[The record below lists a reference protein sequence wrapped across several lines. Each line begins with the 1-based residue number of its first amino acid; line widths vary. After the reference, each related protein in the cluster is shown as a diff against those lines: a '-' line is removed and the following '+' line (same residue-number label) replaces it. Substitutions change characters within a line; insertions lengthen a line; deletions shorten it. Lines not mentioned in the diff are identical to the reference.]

1 MENGSLFRRVK
12 RVLFGAPRDLFDPK
26 IFHNVSLVAFFAWVG
41 LGADGISSSCYGPE
55 EAFLALGSHAVLA
68 IFIAVMSVATIF
80 IISGSYAQ
88 IIEAFPSGGG
98 GYIVASKLLGEKAG
112 VVSGSALVI
121 DYVLTITI
129 SIASGADALFSIL
142 SQQYLPYKIW
152 FVTSVI
158 LLLIWMN
165 LRGIKESV
173 AVFTPIFMVF
183 MLTHIPLLLY
193 AMLRHVP
200 EMPAVASEVSR
211 DFHSALGQMG
221 WIGLGALLMR
231 AFSMG
236 GGTFTGIE
244 AISNSMQTLREPRVQ
259 TGKKAMAYMAFS
271 LSFLA
276 GGILLGYLLYK
287 VAPVPGK
294 TLNAILFDRV
304 VGELWQGSGGKI
316 LLAVV
321 LGSETALLFIAAQTG
336 IIDGPQV
343 LSNMALDYYA
353 PRRFAHLSERLVR
366 KYGVV
371 FMGGMALLML
381 YISAGSVKY
390 LVIMYSINVFLTFT
404 LSQFGMVVH
413 WWKDR
418 ATARRWRFGM
428 AMNGIGFLLT
438 AVLLCLTVWFKFPE
452 GGWVTLLITGAFVA
466 VSLGIRRHYRVAQ
479 ESLRRLDDL
488 LLALPSGD
496 GPRGAGADG
505 AAAGADGGRH
515 GIRLQRARDARLLL
529 HREAIPRDVPEL
541 RLHLR
546 GGRRHERV
554 QGSGGGREPCA
565 RPPGATREVRG
576 VRQGARLLLR
586 GAHGGGHGR
595 DRDRLPSGGRG
606 RQGLPQHLRLRGE
619 TRLQGGESH
628 LPPAPQ
634 PDRVHGAE
642 TACVR
647 GPADDRPPHPGP
659 VAQGDFHVDIPPL
672 MV

>member
-1 MENGSLFRRVK
+1 MENGSLYRRVK

-26 IFHNVSLVAFFAWVG
+26 VFHNVSLVAFFAWVG

-68 IFIAVMSVATIF
+68 IFVAVMSVATIF

-121 DYVLTITI
+121 DYILTITI
-129 SIASGADALFSIL
+129 SIAAGADAFFSIL
-142 SQQYLPYKIW
+142 SPQYLPLKIW
-152 FVTSVI
+152 FVTAVI
-158 LLLIWMN
+158 LVLIWMN

-193 AMLRHVP
+193 AVLRHVP
-200 EMPAVASEVSR
+200 EMPAVAAEVSR
-211 DFHSALGQMG
+211 DFHASVGQMG
-221 WIGLGALLMR
+221 WVGLGALLMR
-231 AFSMG
+231 SFSMG

-259 TGKKAMAYMAFS
+259 TGKKAMAYMALS

-276 GGILLGYLLYK
+276 GGILVSYLLYK
-287 VAPVPGK
+287 VAPVAGK
-294 TLNAILFDRV
+294 TLNAVLFDRV

-321 LGSETALLFIAAQTG
+321 LASETALLFIAAQTG

-366 KYGVV
+366 KYGVI

-381 YISAGSVKY
+381 YISGGSVRY

-418 ATARRWRFGM
+418 ATARGWRFGM
-428 AMNGIGFLLT
+428 AMNGTGFLLT
-438 AVLLCLTVWFKFPE
+438 SILLCLTVWFKFPE

-466 VSLGIRRHYRVAQ
+466 VSLAIRRHYRGAQ

-488 LLALPSGD
+488 LLALPPVTVPAAQEPMVRRQASTAVIMVSGYN
-496 GPRGAGADG
+496 GLGMHVFFSIVKQFPGMFRNFVFISAGVVDTSVFKG
-505 AAAGADGGRH
+505 AAEVENLALNLKEQLANYVEFVKGHGYYAEARTMVGTDAIESVTHLAEEVVKDFPNICVFAGK
-515 GIRLQRARDARLLL
+515 LVFKEENLLSRLL
-529 HREAIPRDVPEL
+529 HNQTAFMAQK
-541 RLHLR
+541 RL
-546 GGRRHERV
+546 V
-554 QGSGGGREPCA
+554 FA
-565 RPPGATREVRG
+565 
-576 VRQGARLLLR
+576 
-586 GAHGGGHGR
+586 
-595 DRDRLPSGGRG
+595 
-606 RQGLPQHLRLRGE
+606 GLPMIV
-619 TRLQGGESH
+619 
-628 LPPAPQ
+628 LPI
-634 PDRVHGAE
+634 RV
-642 TACVR
+642 
-647 GPADDRPPHPGP
+647 
-659 VAQGDFHVDIPPL
+659 L
-672 MV
+672 

>member
-1 MENGSLFRRVK
+1 MENDSLYRRV
-12 RVLFGAPRDLFDPK
+12 RRLLFGAPRDLFDPK
-26 IFHNVSLVAFFAWVG
+26 IFHNISLIAFFAWVG

-68 IFIAVMSVATIF
+68 IFVAVMSVATIF

-98 GYIVASKLLGEKAG
+98 GYIVASKLLGERAG

-121 DYVLTITI
+121 DYILTITI
-129 SIASGADALFSIL
+129 SIAAGADAIFSIF
-142 SQQYLPYKIW
+142 SHQYLPYKIW
-152 FVTSVI
+152 FVTAVI
-158 LLLIWMN
+158 LTLIWMN

-193 AMLRHVP
+193 AVLRHVP
-200 EMPAVASEVSR
+200 EMPAVAAEVSR

-221 WIGLGALLMR
+221 WVGLGALLMR

-244 AISNSMQTLREPRVQ
+244 AVSNSMQTLREPRVQ
-259 TGKKAMAYMAFS
+259 TGKKAMAYMALS

-276 GGILLGYLLYK
+276 GGILLSYLLYK
-287 VAPVPGK
+287 VAPVEGK
-294 TLNAILFDRV
+294 TLNAVLFDRV
-304 VGELWQGSGGKI
+304 VGELLQGSGGRI

-321 LGSETALLFIAAQTG
+321 LASETALLFIAAQTG

-371 FMGGMALLML
+371 FMGVMALLML
-381 YISAGSVKY
+381 YISGGSVKY

-428 AMNGIGFLLT
+428 AMNGTGFLLT

-452 GGWVTLLITGAFVA
+452 GGWVTLLITGLFIA
-466 VSLGIRRHYRVAQ
+466 VSFGIRRHYRAAQ
-479 ESLRRLDDL
+479 EGLRRLDDL
-488 LLALPSGD
+488 LLELPPVTVPAAQEPMVRRQASTAVIMVSGYN
-496 GPRGAGADG
+496 GLGMHVFFSIVKQFPGMFRNFVFISAGVVDTSVFKG
-505 AAAGADGGRH
+505 AAEVENLANDLREQLGKYVEFVKGHGYYAEARSLVGTDAIESITHLAEGVVKDFPNICVFAGK
-515 GIRLQRARDARLLL
+515 LVFKEENLLSRLL
-529 HREAIPRDVPEL
+529 HNQTAFMTQK
-541 RLHLR
+541 RL
-546 GGRRHERV
+546 V
-554 QGSGGGREPCA
+554 FA
-565 RPPGATREVRG
+565 
-576 VRQGARLLLR
+576 
-586 GAHGGGHGR
+586 
-595 DRDRLPSGGRG
+595 
-606 RQGLPQHLRLRGE
+606 GLPMIVM
-619 TRLQGGESH
+619 
-628 LPPAPQ
+628 PI
-634 PDRVHGAE
+634 RV
-642 TACVR
+642 
-647 GPADDRPPHPGP
+647 
-659 VAQGDFHVDIPPL
+659 L
-672 MV
+672 

>member
-1 MENGSLFRRVK
+1 MENDSLYRRVK
-12 RVLFGAPRDLFDPK
+12 RVLIGAPRDLFDPK

-55 EAFLALGSHAVLA
+55 EAYIALGGHAVLA
-68 IFIAVMSVATIF
+68 IFVAVMSVATIF

-121 DYVLTITI
+121 DYILTITI
-129 SIASGADALFSIL
+129 SIAAGADALFSIL
-142 SQQYLPYKIW
+142 PPELFHYKIW
-152 FVTSVI
+152 FVTFVI
-158 LLLIWMN
+158 ATLIWMN
-165 LRGIKESV
+165 LRGVKESV

-183 MLTHIPLLLY
+183 ILSHVPLLLY

-221 WIGLGALLMR
+221 WVGLGALLMR

-244 AISNSMQTLREPRVQ
+244 AVSNSMQTLREPRVQ
-259 TGKKAMAYMAFS
+259 TGKKAMAYMALS

-276 GGILLGYLLYK
+276 GGILLSYLLYK
-287 VAPVPGK
+287 VAPVAGK
-294 TLNAILFDRV
+294 TLNAVLFDRV
-304 VGELWQGSGGKI
+304 VGELWQGSGGKV

-371 FMGGMALLML
+371 FMGVMALLML
-381 YISAGSVKY
+381 YISGGSVKY

-428 AMNGIGFLLT
+428 AMNGTGFLLT
-438 AVLLCLTVWFKFPE
+438 SVLLCLTVWFKFPE

-466 VSLGIRRHYRVAQ
+466 VSLGIRRHYRGAQ

-488 LLALPSGD
+488 LLALPPVTVPAAQEPMVRRQASTAVIMVSGYN
-496 GPRGAGADG
+496 GLGMHVFFSVVKQFPGMFRNFVFISAGVVDTSVFKG
-505 AAAGADGGRH
+505 AAEVENLAQDLREQVEKYVEFVKGHGYYAEARTMVGTDAIESITHLAEGVAKDFPNICVFAGK
-515 GIRLQRARDARLLL
+515 LVFKEENLLSRLL
-529 HREAIPRDVPEL
+529 HNQTAFMAQK
-541 RLHLR
+541 RL
-546 GGRRHERV
+546 V
-554 QGSGGGREPCA
+554 FA
-565 RPPGATREVRG
+565 
-576 VRQGARLLLR
+576 
-586 GAHGGGHGR
+586 
-595 DRDRLPSGGRG
+595 
-606 RQGLPQHLRLRGE
+606 GLPMIV
-619 TRLQGGESH
+619 
-628 LPPAPQ
+628 LPI
-634 PDRVHGAE
+634 RV
-642 TACVR
+642 
-647 GPADDRPPHPGP
+647 
-659 VAQGDFHVDIPPL
+659 L
-672 MV
+672 